1 VKVPAQKARPS
12 VVLADD
18 HRAFVGACESLL
30 AREFDIVATVHGGRD
45 ALEAVETHDPDV
57 LVLDISMPDMTGV
70 EVMEILRSRNTRAR
84 IVVLTVNTDAALA
97 DRVIALGA
105 HGYVVKARMV
115 RDLTAAIHAALA
127 GERFRSPINS

>member
-1 VKVPAQKARPS
+1 MQTPAQKTRPS

-30 AREFDIVATVHGGRD
+30 AREFNPVATVHGGRD
-45 ALEAVETHDPDV
+45 ALKAVEAHDPDI
-57 LVLDISMPDMTGV
+57 LVLDISMPDMSGV
-70 EVMEILRSRNTRAR
+70 EVIEILLRRNARTR
-84 IVVLTVNTDAALA
+84 IVVLTMNTEAALA

-105 HGYVVKARMV
+105 YGYVVKSRMA

-127 GERFRSPINS
+127 GERFRSPLNS